1 MSKQFW
7 RVLQAEAPRALAL
20 CLAYFQERYPS
31 PASAQL
37 LVSKSVT
44 DYLSQQG
51 YDLQISQFGIPNR
64 QDWYYEIHTGPQLL
78 RHQRGFASRE
88 LATQAAFRF
97 AFLHLEARQTT

>member
-20 CLAYFQERYPS
+20 CLAHFQERYPGS
-31 PASAQL
+31 ASAQL
-37 LVSKSVT
+37 LATKPVI
-44 DYLSQQG
+44 DYLYQQG
-51 YDLQISQFGIPNR
+51 YSLQISQFGIPNR
-64 QDWYYEIHTGPQLL
+64 QDWYYEVHTGPQLL
-78 RHQRGFASRE
+78 RHQRGFASRT